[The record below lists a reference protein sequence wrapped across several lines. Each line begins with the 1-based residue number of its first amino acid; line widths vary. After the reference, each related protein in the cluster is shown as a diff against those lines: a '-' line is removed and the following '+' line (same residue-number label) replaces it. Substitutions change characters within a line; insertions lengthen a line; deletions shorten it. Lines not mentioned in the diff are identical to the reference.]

1 MQRNVG
7 NAERIVRIVIG
18 LGIVGLAVLGPKNPW
33 AWFGLVPL
41 LTGLAGWCP
50 AFRLLGVSTRNDNS
64 D

>member
-18 LGIVGLAVLGPKNPW
+18 LGIVGLAVFGPKNPW
-33 AWFGLVPL
+33 AWLGLVPL

-50 AFRLLGVSTRNDNS
+50 AYRLLGLSTQSDNS